1 MSTLF
6 PLAYTVLMVVVQ
18 CIFWFLLTPADQKDD
33 KDPTKKKFMGGPMV
47 SAFMLLYYFLPTI
60 SSTICVAF
68 TCRKFDLG
76 DGDAYYVMAADY
88 RIECG
93 GPADGDPSALTA
105 EFKAIRDYAMVFLFI
120 YPLLTPLLLLLLLYT
135 HKEHIMNRYS
145 RSGDRAED
153 GVAIHT
159 MDAVYFLIENYHPD
173 FWYFAVVDM
182 YRRLLLTSLTYMFD
196 YFSAYSADED
206 KKLFSLCLSILA
218 VVLYREIGPFWEVA
232 GDVLTYVCGWT
243 IVLCVISL
251 LLMSNEASLEHQYII
266 SAMLI
271 LINIGILFFAGY
283 YQYQEAQEDE
293 WAEGDEDDE
302 EFEDEDGTIST
313 KSGMSAEKSMK
324 SGKMKTIRKKKK
336 GAAISKHMSMARQ
349 GSQSFQTARV
359 GMKSSRVAPGG
370 DVEMVE
376 GKPVESA
383 GYAMQSQGYADAS
396 QSYGGYAQQ
405 SAGYADASQSYGG
418 YAQQSAGYADA
429 SQGYAQQSAGYA
441 DASQGYAAQSGGYA
455 QQSAGYADASQGYA
469 AQSGGYAQQS
479 AGYADASNSYAAQ
492 SGGYASQSQSYA
504 AQSGG
509 YAAQSQSQ
517 AQQSYQAYQQ
527 NPQLYAEDPEDIDE

>member
-6 PLAYTVLMVVVQ
+6 PLAYTALMVVVQ
-18 CIFWFLLTPADQKDD
+18 CIFWFVLTPADQKDD

-68 TCRKFDLG
+68 TCRSFDMG
-76 DGDAYYVMAADY
+76 DGNSYNVMAADF

-93 GPADGDPSALTA
+93 EIGSNNQDEWTD
-105 EFKAIRDYAMVFLFI
+105 EYREINNYAFIFLFV

-196 YFSAYSADED
+196 YWSEYTADED

-251 LLMSNEASLEHQYII
+251 LLMNNEASLEHQYII

-283 YQYQEAQEDE
+283 YQYQEAQDEDFDEDE
-293 WAEGDEDDE
+293 EAEEDEDG
-302 EFEDEDGTIST
+302 EDGTIST
-313 KSGMSAEKSMK
+313 KTGQSAEKSMK
-324 SGKMKTIRKKKK
+324 PGKMKSTGKKKK
-336 GAAISKHMSMARQ
+336 GAAISKHMSMAHQ
-349 GSQSFQTARV
+349 GSGMSFQTSRV

-370 DVEMVE
+370 EVEMVE
-376 GKPVESA
+376 GKPVEGG
-383 GYAMQSQGYADAS
+383 GYAIQSQGYADAS

-405 SAGYADASQSYGG
+405 SQGYADASQSYAG
-418 YAQQSAGYADA
+418 YAQQSTGYADA
-429 SQGYAQQSAGYA
+429 SQSYAGYSQQS
-441 DASQGYAAQSGGYA
+441 Q
-455 QQSAGYADASQGYA
+455 
-469 AQSGGYAQQS
+469 GYAQQS

-509 YAAQSQSQ
+509 YAAQSQSY
-517 AQQSYQAYQQ
+517 AQQSQQAYQQ
-527 NPQLYAEDPEDIDE
+527 KPQLYAEDPEDIDE